1 MKHGLARVWARLVV
15 ALSLCLFLAGL
26 AASAGALFLDWR
38 WAGLQDPTRDARI
51 LAAALLVLAGVVLAT
66 PGILFGELLMILLA
80 QRRLLSR
87 IARQLR
93 RMPEFP
99 EAGEPPAAR
108 RLMGRLTPRE

>member
-1 MKHGLARVWARLVV
+1 MASTRSPTPARAGSRAGERRVKHGLARVWARLVV
-15 ALSLCLFLAGL
+15 ALSLCLFLASL

-80 QRRLLSR
+80 QRRL
-87 IARQLR
+87 
-93 RMPEFP
+93 
-99 EAGEPPAAR
+99 
-108 RLMGRLTPRE
+108 